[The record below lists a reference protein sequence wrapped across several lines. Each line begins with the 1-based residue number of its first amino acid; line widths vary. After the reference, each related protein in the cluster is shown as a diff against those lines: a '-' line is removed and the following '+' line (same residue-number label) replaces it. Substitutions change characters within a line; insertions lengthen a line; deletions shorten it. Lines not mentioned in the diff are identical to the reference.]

1 MHFIVYKTT
10 NLINSKYYIGAH
22 KTEDMNDSY
31 LGSGIELRR
40 AVKKHG
46 IENFSKEILF
56 VYDTSEK
63 MYAKES
69 ELVNVKFLAEE
80 KTYNLKLGGSGG
92 WDHVNSTEMHLGENN
107 SMHDPAIKS
116 KMVSSFKATRN
127 ADREKYDAISRN
139 NVKAA
144 IKKNTGRKKPEHSV
158 YMSNK
163 MKKHWQDNKESIR
176 DTLSSLFQLT
186 DPTGLVYNTNRL
198 QDFCEEHNLTYV
210 SVWCSTKTG
219 RLVKKGKAKGWL
231 CKKI

>member
-1 MHFIVYKTT
+1 MYFTVYKTT
-10 NLINSKYYIGAH
+10 NLINGKYYIGAH
-22 KTEDMNDSY
+22 KTEDINDFY
-31 LGSGIELRR
+31 LGSGVALRKAIQKYGR
-40 AVKKHG
+40 
-46 IENFSKEILF
+46 ENFQKEILSIT
-56 VYDTSEK
+56 DTPEK
-63 MYAKES
+63 MFLEEQKLTVYGLGKEDC
-69 ELVNVKFLAEE
+69 
-80 KTYNLKLGGSGG
+80 YNMMPGGSGG

-107 SMHDPAIKS
+107 CMHDPAIKS
-116 KMVSSFKATRN
+116 KVVSSYKATRN

-144 IKKNTGRKKPEHSV
+144 IKKNTGRKKPEHSE

-163 MKKHWQDNKESIR
+163 MKKHWHDNKELIR

-198 QDFCEEHNLTYV
+198 QDFCKEHNLTYV

-219 RLVKKGKAKGWL
+219 KPVTKGKAKGWL